1 MTIWHMIRLYGR
13 HPDARSPCRQHAAGL
28 RHTEDPAPSALNARH
43 QHPPRRVGLRRD
55 DLRHAVPGQ
64 PPGRPQTPRITA
76 GRHRRSGRGGTPGP
90 RRITS
95 WTCAH
100 GNPEFGGGTRLQSG
114 GTRPERPGAD
124 ASRVRPGAPEVHAA
138 ARHSSGVSCSATACP
153 PRHRADRPLIAPWK
167 ACAYRCPAPKGRQPR
182 QLSRAEGRRLPAPL
196 QAGRLPMLFSPP
208 MTNPSA
214 SRHEDSGIPSRRTE
228 TSALPPLIR
237 LTT

>member
-1 MTIWHMIRLYGR
+1 MIRLYGR

-124 ASRVRPGAPEVHAA
+124 ASRVRPGAPEVRRLHGILPGCRVRPQPARPGTAQTAPSSPRGRHAHTGAQLQRGGSHDNSAELKAA
-138 ARHSSGVSCSATACP
+138 AFLRPCKLDGCPCS
-153 PRHRADRPLIAPWK
+153 
-167 ACAYRCPAPKGRQPR
+167 
-182 QLSRAEGRRLPAPL
+182 
-196 QAGRLPMLFSPP
+196 
-208 MTNPSA
+208 
-214 SRHEDSGIPSRRTE
+214 
-228 TSALPPLIR
+228 SALR
-237 LTT
+237 